1 MTWEIGGVAFYRSE
15 QVLNLGGLLLAVA
28 IILIIAV
35 LAYFRYMSRRHVAPL
50 LRAMIDKLTREGM
63 TTDGVLRATAA
74 KLRRRSP
81 FKLIKEEEM
90 NFFLDVL
97 QDLAAPV
104 DVAAHVWQRFEL
116 RFNISSFRE
125 RQTLLQLA
133 YLDDLEICV
142 RTLIETAARLH
153 KNAGDKYPNMGI
165 ALLAAVSQ
173 REGWVFAGELADS
186 VAFKY
191 LRDEVRIAKQSS
203 GKDVA
208 RAVLLEELK
217 RRPLSAPEGE
227 TYEAR
232 RSGKQDF
239 VYNFE
244 AHYEEAFRRIG

>member
-1 MTWEIGGVAFYRSE
+1 
-15 QVLNLGGLLLAVA
+15 VLNLGGLLLAVA
-28 IILIIAV
+28 ISLIIAV

-63 TTDGVLRATAA
+63 TMDGVLRATAA
-74 KLRRRSP
+74 KLRLRSP
-81 FKLIKEEEM
+81 FNLIKEEEM

-97 QDLAAPV
+97 QDLAVPV
-104 DVAAHVWQRFEL
+104 DVAAHVWQRFEI

-125 RQTLLQLA
+125 RQSILQLA

-165 ALLAAVSQ
+165 ALLGAVSL
-173 REGWVFAGELADS
+173 REGWAFVGELADA
-186 VAFKY
+186 VVFKY
-191 LRDEVRIAKQSS
+191 QGDKVQIATQSS

-208 RAVLLEELK
+208 RTVLLEELK
-217 RRPLSAPEGE
+217 RRPLAAPEGE

-239 VYNFE
+239 VDNFA
-244 AHYEEAFRRIG
+244 AHYEEVFKRIG

>member
-1 MTWEIGGVAFYRSE
+1 MSS
-15 QVLNLGGLLLAVA
+15 LGALLLAVA
-28 IILIIAV
+28 ITLVISV
-35 LAYFRYMSRRHVAPL
+35 LAYVRYMSRRHVAPL

-81 FKLIKEEEM
+81 FNLIKEEEM

-125 RQTLLQLA
+125 RQSLLQLA
-133 YLDDLEICV
+133 YLDDLEISV
-142 RTLIETAARLH
+142 RTLIGTAARLQ
-153 KNAGDKYPNMGI
+153 KNTGDKYPNMGI
-165 ALLAAVSQ
+165 ALLGAISL
-173 REGWVFAGELADS
+173 REGWIFAGELADA
-186 VAFKY
+186 VVFRY
-191 LRDEVRIAKQSS
+191 LGDEVQIAKQSS

-208 RAVLLEELK
+208 RAVLFEELK
-217 RRPLSAPEGE
+217 RRPVAALEAE

-232 RSGKQDF
+232 RAGKQLF
-239 VYNFE
+239 VDNFA
-244 AHYEEAFRRIG
+244 AHYEEVFRRIG